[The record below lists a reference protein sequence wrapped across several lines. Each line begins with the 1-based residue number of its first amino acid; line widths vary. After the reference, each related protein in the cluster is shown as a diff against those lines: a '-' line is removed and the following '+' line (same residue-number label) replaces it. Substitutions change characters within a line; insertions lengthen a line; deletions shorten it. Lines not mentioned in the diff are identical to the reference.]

1 MPKATIAEH
10 RIHYSISKGCAVV
23 RPEGACDEDTTEA
36 LARLASSE
44 LIDSRHLVLD
54 LSHAKYVETPG
65 YRWILRRVREL
76 ESAGKS
82 LMVAGL
88 SPSVERAF
96 KLLRLDSSV
105 PIARDVTEALEVI
118 RGVKEPVMI

>member
-10 RIHYSISKGCAVV
+10 RIHYRISDGCAVV

-82 LMVAGL
+82 LMVVGL

-105 PIARDVTEALEVI
+105 PIARDVTEALEMI
-118 RGVKEPVMI
+118 RGVKEPVMV